1 MITSTKQTTQYHME
15 TYESTVQKLHGS
27 QHDAF
32 EKIADL
38 SRWDAFKDKLPQDK
52 IRDLTCDVDTCSFTV
67 DPVGRVTLRIVDRE
81 PDKTVKFGA
90 DNLPV
95 AFNLW
100 IQLKENALGETLMKI
115 TLKADLPFMLKTMLG
130 SKLQQGVTQMAE
142 MLARVL

>member
-1 MITSTKQTTQYHME
+1 ME
-15 TYESTVQKLHGS
+15 TYESAVQTLHGS
-27 QHDAF
+27 QHDVY
-32 EKIADL
+32 EKISDL
-38 SRWDAFKDKLPQDK
+38 RHWDALKDRLAQDK
-52 IRDLTCDVDTCSFTV
+52 QLQDKVRDWTCDADTCSFSIE
-67 DPVGRVTLRIVDRE
+67 PVGRITLRIVDRE

-100 IQLKENALGETLMKI
+100 IQLKENAAGETLMKI

-130 SKLQQGVTQMAE
+130 GKLQQGIVQMGE